1 MHVVVSKTAK
11 VSIDLKEFHCTHAR
25 VGVAGACPRARQELI
40 RLRLFI
46 PKLFCSEPVVRVAG
60 KLMKAQVEKIR
71 LGAPQA
77 KARVFE
83 GCAPPQPFL
92 SLLVL
97 PSHLLE
103 HVLLGFLSDRGA

>member
-60 KLMKAQVEKIR
+60 KPAASEM
-71 LGAPQA
+71 
-77 KARVFE
+77 
-83 GCAPPQPFL
+83 L
-92 SLLVL
+92 SLHADF
-97 PSHLLE
+97 SI
-103 HVLLGFLSDRGA
+103 A